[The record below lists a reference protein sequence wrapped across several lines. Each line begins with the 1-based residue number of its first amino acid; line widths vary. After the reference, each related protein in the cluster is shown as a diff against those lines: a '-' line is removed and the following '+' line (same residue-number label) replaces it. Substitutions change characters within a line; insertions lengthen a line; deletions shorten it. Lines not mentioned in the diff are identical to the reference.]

1 MGAFVD
7 FFVGTLSVFIRMGFL
22 WKRESPLF
30 CQVEALIMLNIRPFR
45 RVASVPAQ
53 SHDRMV
59 ISSQY
64 VIPWSIERIFSLCR
78 TSRSIQCCGGEVNT
92 ERRPSEILK

>member
-1 MGAFVD
+1 MDAFVD

-30 CQVEALIMLNIRPFR
+30 CQVEASRMLNIRPFR
-45 RVASVPAQ
+45 RVAIVPAQ
-53 SHDRMV
+53 PHDRMV

-64 VIPWSIERIFSLCR
+64 VIPWRLFKGLR
-78 TSRSIQCCGGEVNT
+78 KRAD
-92 ERRPSEILK
+92 L